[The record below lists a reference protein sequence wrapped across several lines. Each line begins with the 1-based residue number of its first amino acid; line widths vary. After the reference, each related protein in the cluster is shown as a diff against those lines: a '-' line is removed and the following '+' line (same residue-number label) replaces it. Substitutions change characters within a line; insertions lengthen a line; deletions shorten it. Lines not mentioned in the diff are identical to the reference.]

1 MVLPVPWAYS
11 HETAAEL
18 LGLPIPRS
26 WQPGVALDVVR
37 PTQSA
42 PVRRS
47 GLRGRRGLESRAVL
61 HLHGVPVTDPVD
73 TWCDLATCL
82 GLTDLVVAGDAV
94 MNRLAGT
101 SAVLADAVTD
111 RRGHRGARVL
121 AQALPLLRVGS
132 GSPMET
138 RARLAFR
145 DGGLPEPELNADI
158 LDEHGDWVARA
169 DFVWRAARLVVE
181 YEGDIHRTDRRQWLM
196 DVARTQLLEDLG
208 WRVLRIT
215 ARDLSTP
222 ELARAM
228 ARRICRALV
237 VRMPEHR

>member
-1 MVLPVPWAYS
+1 
-11 HETAAEL
+11 
-18 LGLPIPRS
+18 
-26 WQPGVALDVVR
+26 
-37 PTQSA
+37 
-42 PVRRS
+42 
-47 GLRGRRGLESRAVL
+47 
-61 HLHGVPVTDPVD
+61 
-73 TWCDLATCL
+73 
-82 GLTDLVVAGDAV
+82 

-228 ARRICRALV
+228 ARRIRRALV
-237 VRMPEHR
+237 ARMPEHR